1 MLERA
6 AIVGREFTRAA
17 VDALSPDEAPG
28 AATALLALV
37 RRRLVRP
44 DTERPAEDAFL
55 FDHALI
61 RDATYAAIAKSE
73 RARLHEELARW
84 LDRRG
89 ELDEIVG
96 HHSRAGDRSTVGRP
110 VTRPTARRRGGGAP
124 RPCRHA
130 GGLGVETTGP
140 RFAC

>member
-1 MLERA
+1 
-6 AIVGREFTRAA
+6 V
-17 VDALSPDEAPG
+17 
-28 AATALLALV
+28 ALV

-44 DTERPAEDAFL
+44 DVERAPEDAFL

-89 ELDEIVG
+89 EFDEIVG
-96 HHSRAGDRSTVGRP
+96 HHLEQASIYRRETGEEADFSWTRRQRSP
-110 VTRPTARRRGGGAP
+110 VPALRGWA
-124 RPCRHA
+124 
-130 GGLGVETTGP
+130 ETTVP